1 MKFDELHKLFTRYFE
16 VMEIPKED
24 KKKRVDLA
32 LEYYDIFLYIL
43 LLIKTDLKYDRLEEP
58 QGYMESLNY
67 RIQDM
72 LADLPYEEEYIPQ
85 LSKDVIETTFRH
97 LDEEYYFSE
106 DRTILISQNE
116 ANTVMNN
123 IDYVSAKRSG
133 KTRKTWVTE
142 KDNRVRPWHEEV
154 DELTIPI
161 DEMFQVGNDQ
171 MRFPHDY
178 INGSPENLIN
188 CRCTCFYEN

>member
-32 LEYYDIFLYIL
+32 LEFYDIFLYIL
-43 LLIKTDLKYDRLEEP
+43 LLIKTDLKYDRLEES

-72 LADLPYEEEYIPQ
+72 LGDLPYEEEYIPQ

-97 LDEEYYFSE
+97 LDDEYYFSE

>member
-32 LEYYDIFLYIL
+32 LEFYDIFLYIL

-72 LADLPYEEEYIPQ
+72 LGDLPHEEEYIPQ

-106 DRTILISQNE
+106 DRKILISQNE
-116 ANTVMNN
+116 ANTVMNS

>member
-32 LEYYDIFLYIL
+32 LEFYDIFLYIL

-72 LADLPYEEEYIPQ
+72 LGDLPYEEEYIPQ

>member
-32 LEYYDIFLYIL
+32 LEFYDIFLYIL
-43 LLIKTDLKYDRLEEP
+43 LLIKTDLKYDRLEES

-72 LADLPYEEEYIPQ
+72 LGDLPYEEEYIPQ

-97 LDEEYYFSE
+97 LDDEYYFSE

-142 KDNRVRPWHEEV
+142 KDNRVRLWHEEV

>member
-24 KKKRVDLA
+24 RKKRVDLA
-32 LEYYDIFLYIL
+32 LEFYDIFLYIL

-72 LADLPYEEEYIPQ
+72 LGDLPYEEEYIPQ

-116 ANTVMNN
+116 ANTVMNS

-133 KTRKTWVTE
+133 KTRKTWITE

-188 CRCTCFYEN
+188 CRCTCLYEN

>member
-32 LEYYDIFLYIL
+32 LEFYDIFLYIL

-72 LADLPYEEEYIPQ
+72 LGDLPYEEEYIPQ

-97 LDEEYYFSE
+97 LDDEYYFSE

-142 KDNRVRPWHEEV
+142 LDNRTREWHVVMNNVE
-154 DELTIPI
+154 IPI
-161 DEMFQVGNDQ
+161 DDYFVVGDDL
-171 MRFPHDY
+171 MKYPHDY
-178 INGSPENLIN
+178 HASPENVIN
-188 CRCTCFYEN
+188 CRCTCFYS

>member
-32 LEYYDIFLYIL
+32 LEFYDIFLYIL

-72 LADLPYEEEYIPQ
+72 LGDLPYEEEYIPQ

-116 ANTVMNN
+116 ANTVMNS

-188 CRCTCFYEN
+188 CRCTCLYEN

>member
-16 VMEIPKED
+16 VMEITKED

-32 LEYYDIFLYIL
+32 LEFYDIFLYIL
-43 LLIKTDLKYDRLEEP
+43 LLIKTDLKYDRMEEP

-72 LADLPYEEEYIPQ
+72 LGDLPYEEEYIPQ

-97 LDEEYYFSE
+97 LDDEYYFSE

-116 ANTVMNN
+116 ANTVMNS

-161 DEMFQVGNDQ
+161 DEMF
-171 MRFPHDY
+171 
-178 INGSPENLIN
+178 
-188 CRCTCFYEN
+188 

>member
-1 MKFDELHKLFTRYFE
+1 MKFDELHKLFTMYFE

-32 LEYYDIFLYIL
+32 LEFYDIFLYIL

-106 DRTILISQNE
+106 ERTILISQNE

>member
-32 LEYYDIFLYIL
+32 LEFYDIFLYIL

-67 RIQDM
+67 RMQDM
-72 LADLPYEEEYIPQ
+72 LGDLPYEEEYIPQ

-97 LDEEYYFSE
+97 LDDEYYFSE

-116 ANTVMNN
+116 ANTVMNS

>member
-1 MKFDELHKLFTRYFE
+1 MKFDELHKLFARYFE

-24 KKKRVDLA
+24 RKKRVDLA
-32 LEYYDIFLYIL
+32 LEFYDIFLYIL
-43 LLIKTDLKYDRLEEP
+43 LSIKTDLKYDRLEEP

-67 RIQDM
+67 RIRDM
-72 LADLPYEEEYIPQ
+72 LGDLPYEEEYIPQ

-116 ANTVMNN
+116 ANTVMNS

-133 KTRKTWVTE
+133 KTRKTWITE

-188 CRCTCFYEN
+188 CRCTCLYEN

>member
-32 LEYYDIFLYIL
+32 LEFYDIFLYIL
-43 LLIKTDLKYDRLEEP
+43 LLIKTDLKYDRLEES

-142 KDNRVRPWHEEV
+142 KDNRVRLWHEEV

>member
-24 KKKRVDLA
+24 RKKRVDLA
-32 LEYYDIFLYIL
+32 LEFYDIFLYIL
-43 LLIKTDLKYDRLEEP
+43 LSIKTDLKYDRLEEP

-67 RIQDM
+67 RIRDI
-72 LADLPYEEEYIPQ
+72 LGDLPYEEEYIPQ

-116 ANTVMNN
+116 ANTVMNS

-133 KTRKTWVTE
+133 KTRKTWITE

-188 CRCTCFYEN
+188 CRCTCLYEN

>member
-32 LEYYDIFLYIL
+32 LEFYDIFLYIL
-43 LLIKTDLKYDRLEEP
+43 LLIKTDLKYDRMEEP

-72 LADLPYEEEYIPQ
+72 LGDLPYEEEYIPQ

>member
-32 LEYYDIFLYIL
+32 LEFYDIFLYIL
-43 LLIKTDLKYDRLEEP
+43 LLIKTDLKYDRLEES